1 MKKYSID
8 QIIHFDN
15 CLFPDDLIK
24 DFEKIGL
31 FNDTEID
38 FYKNLFRILALEDKL
53 TVKYLYQINDNR
65 VKTTIETLLNEFV
78 VKFYK

>member
-1 MKKYSID
+1 MNKYSLD

-15 CLFPDDLIK
+15 CLFPDDLTE
-24 DFEKIGL
+24 DFKKIGL